1 MADESLRIVID
12 ALNKSSDEI
21 KKVKKDIDGLEE
33 ATKTADKSSKNFG
46 ETWAGVLT
54 GLNAGIQ
61 IAQQV
66 AAAMKQV
73 YETAREGAELEMM
86 QTRFDNLSRSIG
98 TTADALLGDLREA
111 TRGLV
116 SDSELMASA
125 ADFMGLGLAKT
136 HDEAVRLAS
145 VAGALNMNMNQLV
158 LTLTNQTTMRF
169 DALGV
174 SVDGFDKKVKDL
186 KATGMDT
193 NKAFTEAFLAQA
205 EEQIDKVGPAAD
217 SAFGDFQRLESGV
230 KNLSDAIKKDLAEE
244 AIPIIKMF
252 ADELTVINANKAIED
267 MEKQLRSLGY
277 TAADIEGL
285 WKGKTFF
292 LFDEAGAADAALKYV
307 QILTNELNKV
317 ETAAEYSGK
326 ALTDPQTFGGMPVIV
341 GGINQRLYETNDIL
355 EDLTESTFDFA
366 KELEAV
372 TGLDKNFNGNIS
384 MAKNYDETLE
394 DIDEKQVR
402 IQELLSLDGKG
413 GYLNGVWISAKDA
426 KNEIQNLNGEILGLK
441 DDMASVANQMTL
453 DMYKA
458 TLAIGGFTDNEIQ
471 AYFTMAAEMGVI
483 SEEAADKAYADYIGA
498 KNRIESDPII
508 VSVDGGEM
516 EEISAIINGIP
527 TKINVSVI
535 ADYYE
540 NIYGNT
546 YKMPG
551 GIPGGKE
558 IPIEKPIGGPVSAG
572 NPYLWQE
579 YGYRGEVMVPSQNG
593 YVLSRADAERILS
606 ASAGGGG
613 AVYAGPSA
621 DDIARAV
628 RDAILTAG
636 IL

>member
-1 MADESLRIVID
+1 MVDESLRIVID

-158 LTLTNQTTMRF
+158 LTLTNKTTMRF

-205 EEQIDKVGPAAD
+205 EAQIDKVGHAAD
-217 SAFGDFQRLESGV
+217 TSMGSFMAFEAAIKNTTDAMKLNIIESGFV
-230 KNLSDAIKKDLAEE
+230 QNMLDGITTRLNDAATFEQYWEQAMSYGLVTMEEYKTIQYAVQKGYMDINDATAKAAGKVDDFKAALEASAEAMKYAKDPYYQGADAIEE
-244 AIPIIKMF
+244 VGDAGM
-252 ADELTVINANKAIED
+252 
-267 MEKQLRSLGY
+267 
-277 TAADIEGL
+277 TAADAM
-285 WKGKTFF
+285 KGFNDQL
-292 LFDEAGAADAALKYV
+292 LFTIASAGMTDDEARALADA
-307 QILTNELNKV
+307 
-317 ETAAEYSGK
+317 
-326 ALTDPQTFGGMPVIV
+326 M
-341 GGINQRLYETNDIL
+341 
-355 EDLTESTFDFA
+355 
-366 KELEAV
+366 
-372 TGLDKNFNGNIS
+372 GL
-384 MAKNYDETLE
+384 
-394 DIDEKQVR
+394 IDERTV
-402 IQELLSLDGKG
+402 
-413 GYLNGVWISAKDA
+413 YAKDQTA
-426 KNEIQNLNGEILGLK
+426 LWRDALDNGLITLSTYNGLVAGLA
-441 DDMASVANQMTL
+441 DDLARITDRSATVTI
-453 DMYKA
+453 DYKRVGDPDA
-458 TLAIGGFTDNEIQ
+458 TYSWDFIDN
-471 AYFTMAAEMGVI
+471 AA
-483 SEEAADKAYADYIGA
+483 
-498 KNRIESDPII
+498 
-508 VSVDGGEM
+508 
-516 EEISAIINGIP
+516 
-527 TKINVSVI
+527 
-535 ADYYE
+535 
-540 NIYGNT
+540 
-546 YKMPG
+546 
-551 GIPGGKE
+551 
-558 IPIEKPIGGPVSAG
+558 GGPVSAG